1 MSRFDKK
8 QVKERH
14 VEPLGDQQIALSK
27 GEWKLI
33 PGNIEEL
40 KREADDVVTQI
51 RSSTDA
57 EENKRRIE
65 EERQRDER

>member
-1 MSRFDKK
+1 MWTLSETSRSRFPRVGRNLKK
-8 QVKERH
+8 
-14 VEPLGDQQIALSK
+14 
-27 GEWKLI
+27 
-33 PGNIEEL
+33 GNIEEL

>member
-1 MSRFDKK
+1 MSSLLETSKLRFPK
-8 QVKERH
+8 VKRAH
-14 VEPLGDQQIALSK
+14 IS
-27 GEWKLI
+27 
-33 PGNIEEL
+33 GNIEEL

-65 EERQRDER
+65 EERQRDERWALA